1 MITVK
6 GYNYHNDYHR
16 PVFIEEYENI
26 GQFIAR
32 IQKIS
37 LSRDL
42 VYLPACN
49 EDRTFD
55 QKYAGSMC
63 GCLRYSTEY
72 CADGAVNSMC
82 VDLISEG
89 DKILFSSGALT
100 DKKGHISTIAKEA
113 FENLKQWK
121 EKDYDFAE

>member
-6 GYNYHNDYHR
+6 GYNYHNDYYK
-16 PVFIEEYENI
+16 PIFIENYENI

-37 LSRDL
+37 LKKDR
-42 VYLPACN
+42 VRLPASN
-49 EDRTFD
+49 EDKTFD
-55 QKYAGSMC
+55 QRCAGSMC

-72 CADGAVNSMC
+72 CADGAMNNMC
-82 VDLISEG
+82 VDLISED

-100 DKKGHISTIAKEA
+100 DNKGHISILAKEA
-113 FENLKQWK
+113 FENLKQWI